1 MEIWLKI
8 GEDDTIIYNIL
19 NGVSENI
26 DSDAKLYDLSL
37 NDINSIIIYKSR
49 LIASTNGKW
58 TIDNSKGYLTSY
70 LNDINEQKKQQEEI
84 SVIKAKIE
92 VLNKWFEKYDLQ
104 VSEYNRDIALGIEPN
119 IHIGDKFYFTI
130 NDLYLEAKSNA
141 EQISAFRKEIENGK
155 Q

>member
-37 NDINSIIIYKSR
+37 NDINSIIVYKSR
-49 LIASTNGKW
+49 LIANTNGKW

>member
-37 NDINSIIIYKSR
+37 NDINSIIAYKSR